1 MVFRRHSIA
10 GLATAVILPVVLDG
24 CGPVGPNYK
33 RPQINP
39 PVQYRFAGDQTQA
52 ASLADAP
59 WWQVFDDPA
68 LQALIREAIANNLD
82 LRAAVARVEFA
93 RAQAGIAK
101 SYFYPQVDATV
112 DYPIR
117 QTVGGS
123 EGTGDVSNGGV
134 YGFRLAWELDLFG
147 RIRREHEAA
156 VARMLASEQGRRG
169 VLVTLVGDVATT
181 YFLLRQLDLQL
192 EISIRTLAS
201 NDQTVDYFQTR
212 LDGGVSN
219 RLEVDRI
226 RANREVTAA
235 KIPDLEKQIAIAEDA
250 LSVLLARPPGPITR
264 SALPIDTAA
273 PPAIPPGVPAS
284 LLERRPDVVQA
295 EELLVAANADIGAA
309 KALFFPDISLTGFLG
324 GISGQVLSLLSSST
338 GGVWSVTPSLVQQV
352 FNAGR
357 LKNNLAATRA
367 TYEETL
373 ALYQKAALN
382 GYREVADS
390 LVTITK
396 LAQIRVSQQTGVD
409 QLQDAAVLA
418 RDRYTSGLASYLD
431 VLNADQQLFDQQLQ
445 LAQTL
450 GSEFSARAELY
461 RALGGGW
468 QP

>member
-1 MVFRRHSIA
+1 MARRSVPSA
-10 GLATAVILPVVLDG
+10 SLVLLSLVLSA
-24 CGPVGPNYK
+24 CKVGPNYA
-33 RPQINP
+33 RPAMNP
-39 PVQYRFAGDQTQA
+39 PPQYRFAADQTQA

-59 WWQVFDDPA
+59 WWQVFDDPV
-68 LQALIREAIANNLD
+68 LQALIRDAIASNLD
-82 LRAAVARVEFA
+82 LRAAAARVEIA

-101 SYFYPQVDATV
+101 SFFYPQIEGAA
-112 DYPIR
+112 DYTFR

-123 EGTGDVSNGGV
+123 EGTGDLQNGGV

-156 VARMLASEQGRRG
+156 LARLLATEQGRRG
-169 VLVTLVGDVATT
+169 VIVTLVGDVAST

-192 EISIRTLAS
+192 EISRRTLAS

-235 KIPDLEKQIAIAEDA
+235 KIPDVEKQIAIAEDT

-264 SALPIDTAA
+264 PPLQIDVAP

-324 GISGQVLSLLSSST
+324 GISGQVLSLLSSTS
-338 GGVWSVTPSLVQQV
+338 GGVWSVTPGVLQQV
-352 FNAGR
+352 FNGGR
-357 LKNNLAATRA
+357 LKNNLASARA
-367 TYEETL
+367 SFDEAL

-382 GYREVADS
+382 GYREVADA
-390 LVTITK
+390 LITITK
-396 LAQIRVSQQTGVD
+396 LGQIRVSQQTGVD
-409 QLQDAAVLA
+409 QLQDAAMLA
-418 RDRYTSGLASYLD
+418 RDRYQSGLASYLD
-431 VLNADQQLFDQQLQ
+431 VLNADQQLYNQQLD
-445 LAQTL
+445 LAQTR
-450 GSEFSARAELY
+450 GAEFSARAELY